1 MLKDIKYEYKIK
13 EIYSSSRDD
22 GRAPL
27 TCEPHLH
34 KELELVIYE
43 GGRTTAFV
51 DSARYELCAGDV
63 FLTFPDQ
70 IHHYETHESER
81 FHIFI
86 IKTDLIPELGDV
98 FSRLIP
104 SSAVVKGALDEPIIA
119 SLWQRLA
126 EVERFPADAP
136 MKKQLIQGYLL
147 SLLAEIISRMDLVG
161 ISPSDSDA
169 MHAIISFCSA
179 NYSSELSLSVLE
191 EHLHLNRYYISHL
204 FSGKLGIRFNDYIN
218 SLRLT
223 EACKYLGYSSR
234 SITEISNLVGFN
246 TLRTFN
252 RAFIKK
258 HRMSPSEYR
267 KRRLAEDR
275 KHTIRAEQSEI
286 AASGKETV

>member
-1 MLKDIKYEYKIK
+1 MLKDVKYEYKIK
-13 EIYSSSRDD
+13 DIYSASHDR
-22 GRAPL
+22 RAPL
-27 TCEPHLH
+27 ACEPHLH

-43 GGRTTAFV
+43 SGRSTSFV
-51 DSARYELCAGDV
+51 DSVRYELEGGDV

-70 IHHYETHESER
+70 IHHYETHEPEQ

-86 IKTDLIPELGDV
+86 IKTDLVPELEDV

-104 SSAVVKGALDEPIIA
+104 SSPVVKGALEDPIVSA
-119 SLWQRLA
+119 LWRRLA
-126 EVERFPADAP
+126 EVERFSADAP
-136 MKKQLIQGYLL
+136 MKKQLIRGYLL
-147 SLLAEIISRMDLVG
+147 SLLSEIISRMELVG
-161 ISPSDSDA
+161 IASSDSDA

-204 FSGKLGIRFNDYIN
+204 FSGKLGIRFNDYVN

-234 SITEISNLVGFN
+234 SITEISTLVGFN

-258 HRMSPSEYR
+258 HGMSPSEYR
-267 KRRLAEDR
+267 KRRLAEDK
-275 KHTIRAEQSEI
+275 KHTSRAEQTDFS
-286 AASGKETV
+286 ASGKESL